1 MKAIVFDNELK
12 LDKNYDKPVPAEGE
26 PLIRVTLAGICNTD
40 FEITKGYM
48 GYVGILGHEF
58 VGIVEEVN
66 GADQSWVGKRV
77 VAEISYVL
85 KRIPAIVRIDIP
97 LVSGEKTDV
106 LQNT

>member
-12 LDKNYDKPVPAEGE
+12 LDKNYEKPVPAEGE
-26 PLIRVTLAGICNTD
+26 ALIRVTLAGICNTD

-66 GADQSWVGKRV
+66 GADQSWVGKGCCRNK
-77 VAEISYVL
+77 L
-85 KRIPAIVRIDIP
+85 WM
-97 LVSGEKTDV
+97 
-106 LQNT
+106 